1 MSKFAKGE
9 QMCRLTRNFGKG
21 FGCRFGQE
29 CAAWFVA
36 AAVLWS
42 GLSPAMAE
50 PQKSSARAFEIADV
64 NRIASVAEP
73 DFAPDGGAIFYSVAT
88 TNLSADKS
96 TSDIWRV
103 RVEDGQARNLTR
115 TKAASEWKP
124 QVSPDGRRFFFISD
138 RTKDETAQ
146 VFAASVSGGA
156 ARQISKLENGVED
169 YALSPDGLHIAA
181 VSETGGPEE
190 NDAGTEPPIVIDA
203 YVFKVDGRGYVGRA
217 RRQIFLIA
225 VESGKAS
232 QLTSG
237 ASDAEL
243 PGWSPDGRRIAY
255 VARNGAE
262 PDRSMNFDIFVI
274 EAREGAAPLA
284 VTRSTMADGDPNYGD
299 APQWSPDGR
308 RIAYLRTDWP
318 NHGPYALT
326 EVAVVDV
333 LSGVERAIPSGDRW
347 HYPPRWSADGARL
360 YAPVETPHAQRL
372 GRIDPENGQT
382 SFLTGERAT
391 VYGVAIAKT
400 GEVAVLMGDI
410 DLPNEIFIVDDSRPR
425 RLTDHNAWLRERETG
440 VTRDIAFRS
449 RDGAEIR
456 GMLMTPPS
464 WKGEALPTIV
474 AVHGGPVW
482 QWQHEF
488 DAAWRVY
495 AARGYAVLGVN
506 PRGSSGR
513 GQAFSK
519 ALWRDW
525 GGVEVDDVLAGVDW
539 AVAEGVADRNR
550 LAVGGWS
557 WGGILTNYLIASDGR
572 FKAAIAGAGMSN
584 FFTAY
589 GTDQYAAYYDV
600 ELGAP
605 FENEKLW
612 RRLSYPFFDAKK
624 IKTPTLFLCAE
635 ADFNVPCSGAEQMY
649 AALKRTGVPT
659 RLVVFPGENHSLQT
673 PSYLE
678 ERLRQNLGWFERWL
692 GAGSQ

>member
-1 MSKFAKGE
+1 MR
-9 QMCRLTRNFGKG
+9 QLTRELGKG
-21 FGCRFGQE
+21 FGGRFGQA
-29 CAAWFVA
+29 CAALFAVA
-36 AAVLWS
+36 AVWWIGSAAARAQEKAGV
-42 GLSPAMAE
+42 
-50 PQKSSARAFEIADV
+50 ARAFEIADV
-64 NRIASVAEP
+64 NRIATVAEP
-73 DFAPDGGAIFYSVAT
+73 VFTPDGRSIFYSVAT
-88 TNLSADKS
+88 ANLSADES
-96 TSDIWRV
+96 TSDLWRV
-103 RVEDGQARNLTR
+103 RVEDGRARNLTR
-115 TKAASEWKP
+115 TKTASEWKP
-124 QVSPDGRRFFFISD
+124 LVSPDGRRLFFISD
-138 RTKDETAQ
+138 RTKDETPQ
-146 VFAASVSGGA
+146 IFAASSSGGA
-156 ARQISKLENGVED
+156 ARQISELENGVED
-169 YALSPDGLHIAA
+169 YALSPDGLRI
-181 VSETGGPEE
+181 VVVTETGGPAE
-190 NDAGTEPPIVIDA
+190 NGAGTEPPVVIDA

-217 RRQIFLIA
+217 RRQIFL
-225 VESGKAS
+225 VEIDSGKAS
-232 QLTSG
+232 QLTFG

-243 PGWSPDGRRIAY
+243 PSWSPDGRRIAY
-255 VARNGAE
+255 VARSGPE

-274 EAREGAAPLA
+274 DAREGAAPFP
-284 VTRSTMADGDPNYGD
+284 VTRSPMADGDPNYDD

-318 NHGPYALT
+318 SHGPYALS

-333 LSGVERAIPSGDRW
+333 LPGAERAIPLGDHW
-347 HYPPRWSADGARL
+347 HYPPRWSADGAQL
-360 YAPVETPHAQRL
+360 YAPVETTHSQRL
-372 GRIDPENGQT
+372 GRINAETGHT
-382 SFLTGERAT
+382 AFLTSERAT
-391 VYGVAIAKT
+391 VYGVAIART
-400 GEVAVLMGDI
+400 GQVAALMGDV
-410 DLPNEIFIVDDSRPR
+410 DRPNELFILEDGRQR
-425 RLTDHNAWLRERETG
+425 RLTNHNAWLGGRDTG

-449 RDGAEIR
+449 SDGAEIR
-456 GMLMTPPS
+456 GMLMTPRS
-464 WKGEALPTIV
+464 WNGGPLPTIV

-488 DAAWRVY
+488 DAAWHVY
-495 AARGYAVLGVN
+495 AARGFAVLGVN

-525 GGVEVDDVLAGVDW
+525 GGIEVDDVLAGVDW

-572 FKAAIAGAGMSN
+572 FKAAVSGAGMSN

-589 GTDQYAAYYDV
+589 GTDQYAVYYDV

-624 IKTPTLFLCAE
+624 IRTPTLFLCAE

-659 RLVVFPGENHSLQT
+659 RLVVFPGENHSLET

-678 ERLRQNLGWFERWL
+678 ERLRQNLGWFEKWL
-692 GAGSQ
+692 RAGSQ